1 MTSFFCCSRC
11 QSLRQALILWASV
24 RHSAAN
30 AEDLREAGSIPGLG
44 RSPGGRYGSSLQ
56 YCLENALDEGAWQAL
71 VHRAAER
78 SDTTEAA
85 YHAAQRRLTLL
96 RLGGPPDT
104 SVQARRRALCR
115 VGFWS
120 QAPPRSLRLWER
132 RCSFDP
138 PRALPSPRFFCK
150 ACNTWYHMS
159 RVLTFHAWSWLS
171 WRTECAF
178 NRSPCRPDWSSA
190 SIPIDD
196 NQRTSVSLWESR
208 WTCSWWL
215 YIIVV
220 W

>member
-85 YHAAQRRLTLL
+85 YHAAQRRLSPEAWWSPRHKRPGSSPSTVPRGLLKPGPSSLTASVGATLL
-96 RLGGPPDT
+96 L
-104 SVQARRRALCR
+104 
-115 VGFWS
+115 
-120 QAPPRSLRLWER
+120 
-132 RCSFDP
+132 
-138 PRALPSPRFFCK
+138 
-150 ACNTWYHMS
+150 
-159 RVLTFHAWSWLS
+159 
-171 WRTECAF
+171 
-178 NRSPCRPDWSSA
+178 
-190 SIPIDD
+190 
-196 NQRTSVSLWESR
+196 
-208 WTCSWWL
+208 
-215 YIIVV
+215 
-220 W
+220 